1 MAPGEVSMLAY
12 IERLGLALL
21 VSLAVVGA
29 VVAPARAQDQPAEG
43 GGGDEPA
50 PADPSTAEPAPADP
64 APAEPPAAGAPG
76 GDGMPSSDGMGSTED
91 EDLDASLEE
100 KPDEGA
106 AKLGVG
112 VRVRY
117 VSMPSAIL
125 DLFVE
130 FSQPMSSVGFAL
142 EVVRRKRDFDIVF
155 GLESEK
161 TSPDDGFWGEKG
173 ETPGQPGENPD
184 FVQFDN
190 FGLVSLDASF
200 VWHKNFNE
208 YVALRYGAGIGA
220 GLVLGTIYQ
229 TDTEC
234 TRVGDVSSC
243 STPVGAPR
251 EESEDVPPVVPI
263 VNLLLGVRIKAND
276 NLSFNI
282 EGGFRDMF
290 YFGAGGNY
298 FF

>member
-1 MAPGEVSMLAY
+1 MV
-12 IERLGLALL
+12 IKRLGLALVLSVGL
-21 VSLAVVGA
+21 VGGA
-29 VVAPARAQDQPAEG
+29 YAQEEQPEQPAE

-50 PADPSTAEPAPADP
+50 PAPTDPSTAEPTPTP
-64 APAEPPAAGAPG
+64 APVPG

-91 EDLDASLEE
+91 EDLDAQLEE

-106 AKLGVG
+106 AKLGIG
-112 VRVRY
+112 ARIRY

-125 DLFVE
+125 NLFVE
-130 FSQPMSSVGFAL
+130 FSEPMSSVGFAL

-155 GLESEK
+155 GLEYEK
-161 TSPDDGFWGEKG
+161 TSPDDGWWGEKG
-173 ETPGQPGENPD
+173 ETPGQPGEDPD
-184 FVQFDN
+184 FVEFED
-190 FGLVSLDASF
+190 FALVSLDASF

-220 GLVLGTIYQ
+220 GLVLGEIFQ
-229 TDTEC
+229 TDGMC
-234 TRVGDVSSC
+234 TSPSLDSC
-243 STPVGAPR
+243 VVPPGNPR
-251 EESEDVPPVVPI
+251 EKSEDVPPVVPI
-263 VNLLLGVRIKAND
+263 VNVLLGVRIKANE